1 MDFPLAGCGLT
12 SILTANLVNVLD
24 SASLNLLWH
33 DADAREVLLR
43 RVITERLV
51 AKPPPALDDHI
62 VATYFFALRSWSL
75 EHAAKE
81 ISYHATSGTK
91 DIPPGS
97 LLEQCTG
104 RAVGVDAFDITGRL
118 GLLHMAYP
126 LKMLLQADGHLTST
140 DILHTVAGAIIFDIY
155 ENQDVRLVN
164 LQIPEKVLRT
174 FPGPAYGG
182 PGVRALTNWDKVER
196 ASRLPDVSNSAA
208 TSGAR
213 DRRDAC
219 PTFEP
224 AFGTILKP
232 TAGITPETVGM
243 LMEDVAAC
251 PLFLF
256 VKEDENLYPRLD
268 YSPVKERTR
277 RAVDAIQRQQDKR
290 GGKGLVF
297 APHITGSPHE
307 ILESVHAVVEAGATG
322 VMFSESF
329 AGGIVRM
336 VREAT
341 KHLARPPAIYGHN
354 AGIGVKTRGG
364 IWREVIDLLAR
375 LDGIDFRQTAP
386 VRQGAPFIYPH
397 GDEWLGSERVLTQ
410 ALPGIKPVMIARAG
424 GLDQGNIILN
434 LEDAGQRGLS
444 EHILFL
450 AGSAIN
456 SIKNAA
462 GKPDSTLG
470 AEAMQQ
476 ALEVH
481 RSGELRGVPVERHL
495 QTLVD
500 VAERKSL
507 MALRRA
513 LRQRYREA
521 VG

>member
-1 MDFPLAGCGLT
+1 
-12 SILTANLVNVLD
+12 VNSLD
-24 SASLNLLWH
+24 SAALNLLWH
-33 DADAREVLLR
+33 DADAREVRLR
-43 RVITERLV
+43 QVITERLA
-51 AKPPPALDDHI
+51 AKPPPVFDDQI
-62 VATYFFALRSWSL
+62 VATYFFALRSWTL
-75 EHAAKE
+75 EHAAEE

-91 DIPPGS
+91 DISPGS

-104 RAVGVDAFDITGRL
+104 RSVGLDAFDTTGRL
-118 GLLHMAYP
+118 GLLHIAYP
-126 LKMLLQADGHLTST
+126 LKMLLQPDGHLTST

-164 LQIPEKVLRT
+164 LQIPEQVLRT

-182 PGVRALTNWDKVER
+182 PGVRALTNWDEVGQ
-196 ASRLPDVSNSAA
+196 ASRLPRTEDKA
-208 TSGAR
+208 TPSSER

-219 PTFEP
+219 PTFAP

-232 TAGITPETVGM
+232 TAGITPDTVGA
-243 LMEDVAAC
+243 LMDEAAAC

-268 YSPVKERTR
+268 YSPVRERTR
-277 RAVDAIQRQQDKR
+277 RAVDAIRRQQDKR
-290 GGKGLVF
+290 GGKGLIF
-297 APHITGSPHE
+297 APHITGAPHE
-307 ILESVHAVVEAGATG
+307 IMESVHAVLEAGATG

-329 AGGIVRM
+329 SGGAVRM

-341 KHLARPPAIYGHN
+341 KHLAQPPAIYGHN

-386 VRQGAPFIYPH
+386 IRQGAPFIYPY
-397 GDEWLGSERVLTQ
+397 GDEWLASERVLTQ
-410 ALPGIKPVMIARAG
+410 PLPGIKPTMIARAG
-424 GLDQGNIILN
+424 GLDQGNILLN
-434 LEDAGQRGLS
+434 LEDAEHRGLS

-456 SIKNAA
+456 SIKNASS
-462 GKPDSTLG
+462 KLEPKLG

-481 RSGELRGVPVERHL
+481 HSAELRGVSVKEHL
-495 QTLVD
+495 PALIAL
-500 VAERKSL
+500 AERKKL
-507 MALRRA
+507 AALREA
-513 LRQRYREA
+513 LRQRYPA
-521 VG
+521 NA